1 VGKREGSV
9 ISSTSEGGSLQNE
22 LKGIAERDVE
32 GRGRLE
38 IADGREDIRS
48 NDVARDDA
56 AYLSIEM
63 VMAERSV
70 TGIVG
75 GGTAFATGVAAL
87 AASV

>member
-1 VGKREGSV
+1 MWNLPS
-9 ISSTSEGGSLQNE
+9 
-22 LKGIAERDVE
+22 

-48 NDVARDDA
+48 NDVARGDA
-56 AYLSIEM
+56 AHLLIEM

-75 GGTAFATGVAAL
+75 GGTALAVGAEVL
-87 AASV
+87 AAITFSVVLPEPVRSMVEQCS